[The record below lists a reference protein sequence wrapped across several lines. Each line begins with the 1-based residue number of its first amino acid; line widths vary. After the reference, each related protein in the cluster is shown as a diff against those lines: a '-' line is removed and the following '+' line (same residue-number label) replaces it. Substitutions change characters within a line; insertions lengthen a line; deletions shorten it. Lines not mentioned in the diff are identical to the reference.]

1 MLAIDRARRR
11 AIRTI
16 PETNPQEDSQSVHQ
30 RISAVLDGKSP
41 DRLPF
46 ADRLEIWFRH
56 HRRAG
61 TLPKTLRD
69 SSLSEAHRALGLGEQ
84 VFVTPHSVQ
93 LNGVQVISTFN
104 DESVVHADDPILNHF
119 PDSYDLVPPGKIG
132 VHTTRFVTPVGE
144 LQVEHEVLE
153 FMVEMGIERPYL
165 RRHPIQDET
174 DYRTVEY
181 ILERAQPRLEIALV
195 RAEEARVGNNGW
207 VVPLLRRI
215 PFQQLLL
222 EYLGEEALF
231 YALYDSP
238 RQVERLLQ
246 VLDIHVTQTLHT
258 LADVA
263 LPYVEFCD
271 NLEGAMTNPKLYT
284 RYCLPFHQRYTEILH
299 TQGKKVGSHT
309 DGNLKP
315 LLPLLAESG
324 LDVCESVTPAPTTAC
339 TLDEIL
345 RAWPTGPLIWGGIPS
360 IVLDSR
366 ISDKDFV
373 AYVDDLFQTI
383 AGQPIILGIGDMVMP
398 ESSVERIRYIAD
410 RIEDHAVGLTT

>member
-1 MLAIDRARRR
+1 
-11 AIRTI
+11 
-16 PETNPQEDSQSVHQ
+16 
-30 RISAVLDGKSP
+30 
-41 DRLPF
+41 
-46 ADRLEIWFRH
+46 
-56 HRRAG
+56 
-61 TLPKTLRD
+61 
-69 SSLSEAHRALGLGEQ
+69 LGLGEQ
-84 VFVTPHSVQ
+84 VFVSPQSVQ

-104 DESVVHADDPILNHF
+104 DETVFHADDPILNHF
-119 PDSYDLVPPGKIG
+119 PDTYDLLPPGKIG
-132 VHTTRFVTPVGE
+132 VLTTRFVTHVGE
-144 LQVEHEVLE
+144 LLVEHEVLDS
-153 FMVEMGIERPYL
+153 MVEMGIERPYL

-174 DYRTVEY
+174 DYCTVEY
-181 ILERAQPRLEIALV
+181 ILERAQPRLEPTRV
-195 RAEEARVGNNGW
+195 RAEEARVGHNGW

-222 EYLGEEALF
+222 EYLGEEPLF

-258 LADVA
+258 LADLT

-284 RYCLPFHQRYTEILH
+284 RYGLPFHQRYAEILH

-339 TLDEIL
+339 TLEEIL

-360 IVLDSR
+360 IILDTR

-373 AYVDDLFQTI
+373 SYVDGLEQAVD
-383 AGQPIILGIGDMVMP
+383 GRPIILGIGDMVMP
-398 ESSVERIRYIAD
+398 ESSIERIRHIAD
-410 RIEDHAVGLTT
+410 RVEEHAVGLGRVDIRTFHA